1 MQISKRYCLAAW
13 ILAAIAWLLL
23 VSPTR
28 AEVIPSDY
36 FSEVKSGTF
45 YLYNVT
51 QGKFME
57 RLSNNF
63 PNLSAA
69 PADIKVTKS
78 GSAWTL
84 MFADGKYLK
93 TGYWNNQYLWT
104 DGSSG
109 LSENL
114 WAFNLIGSGANVYQI
129 LRTASETL
137 NGQTGIFYVN
147 GTNAA
152 TQPTDDCK
160 WALISP
166 SDYIAIAKANAI
178 PAKYR
183 SEIPTEEGQYYLYD
197 MLNRTFLN
205 TESRTLSS
213 EPKVKAT
220 VTPSGSSYL
229 ISGAV
234 DKYLKIGVYKGQYL
248 WSDGDAGNTK
258 WTIEPAAGEEA
269 EKLFYIY
276 SDNFTETSSEVAGKT
291 MYINGTNATS
301 TKPGFARWALITED
315 DYVAYL
321 SSGEGTVDPGEVTLN
336 KAAMVAAKGDATSLL
351 QNPTFER
358 SSEGWW
364 GGTRGLCQL
373 YRGSGYAFEAS
384 EDGSVMLQTVKN
396 MPKGTYKVVA
406 AVRGA
411 SGTTV
416 CARLADN
423 SGNAVVNHG
432 TNAVTDQL
440 NMNGVKMPY
449 TALGGFSTADNA
461 KGWDWATAT
470 VTVDEDVNLK
480 IEFVTVGSGKVSV
493 SDVHLYY
500 MSDGTE
506 NYAVE
511 YTDGVDAGAHAVTCD
526 LTASNPN
533 RIFTSVGTITTINGA
548 KLNNN
553 LVSGTMANL
562 VIREGYDFT
571 VTDDFIASKATYY
584 TNMTASTAMTICLP
598 FAITGGAKGSF
609 YEPKDIS
616 GNTLN
621 LTEVKKPEAG
631 KAYLYRGTED
641 ITSVSGSGM
650 VKATPVS
657 TRMVGS
663 YAATNNVPAGSYVL
677 DGSILKRVSG
687 ATSLNAFNAYATLE
701 STQSRLNLNFDTTED
716 DGVWKKPEVTV
727 SEFVTAQ
734 TCYLYNV
741 GAKRF
746 FTEGNDHG
754 TQASI
759 GDTGLKVR
767 FVKNGDAVKLTNYSD
782 SQGEWRTTFITTNG
796 AMFVDG
802 DGAGNCNWM
811 VVPDDDKTF
820 KLMMSAPNESYNQ
833 ENYPGAMMGVDL
845 FEAELQT
852 RLASLLF
859 IDEEPGEG
867 LYLTDWAVVTLA
879 DYNTYQKA
887 VATYKTA
894 LQLKSM
900 IEEAKAAGIDVTD
913 EQLIYENT
921 SSTQDELTAAIV
933 SITNK
938 MIEDEL
944 KDASRENP
952 LDLTAKF
959 ITNPS
964 YENNDNE
971 GWNGTTPS
979 IDVNANLQ
987 NAEFFNC
994 TTINYYQDLVGLP
1007 AGVYRL
1013 SVQGFYRAGLE
1024 GPAYESKM
1032 SGNEDA
1038 VMHSKLFVTTGSK
1051 TTTQSMQSIFTGA
1064 PATAL
1069 GVSGEINL
1077 GSWWVPNT
1085 MSSSAAYF
1093 ASGYYLQNSIEVTV
1107 SDSKLRIGIQ
1117 KSEYIRRD
1125 WLMIDNWKLEY
1136 LGKE

>member
-1 MQISKRYCLAAW
+1 MQNTKRYCLAAW
-13 ILAAIAWLLL
+13 ILAAIAWFLL
-23 VSPTR
+23 VSPAK

-51 QGKFME
+51 QGKFLE

-63 PNLSAA
+63 PGLSSA
-69 PADIKVTKS
+69 PADVKVAKNGT
-78 GSAWTL
+78 AWTL

-104 DGSSG
+104 DGTSG

-114 WAFNLIGSGANVYQI
+114 WAFDAISGETNVYQI
-129 LRTASETL
+129 HRTVSETL
-137 NGQTGIFYVN
+137 NGVTGIFYVN

-152 TQPTDDCK
+152 TAPTDDCK
-160 WALISP
+160 WALVSP
-166 SDYIAIAKANAI
+166 SDYISIAKANAI

-183 SEIPTEEGQYYLYD
+183 SEIPIAEGQYYLYD
-197 MLNRTFLN
+197 MLNQTFLN
-205 TESRTLSS
+205 TENRTLSS

-220 VTPSGSSYL
+220 ITPSGSSFL
-229 ISGAV
+229 ISGESG
-234 DKYLKIGVYKGQYL
+234 KYLKIGVYKGQYL
-248 WSDGDAGNTK
+248 WSDGDASNTK
-258 WTIEPAAGEEA
+258 WTFEPAAGEED

-276 SDNFTETSSEVAGKT
+276 SNNFTETSSEVAGKT

-321 SSGEGTVDPGEVTLN
+321 SSGEGTVDPGEVAAN

-364 GGTRGLCQL
+364 GGMRGLCAL

-511 YTDGVDAGAHAVTCD
+511 YTDGVDANAHAVTCD

-533 RIFTSVGTITTINGA
+533 RIFTSVGNITTINGA

-571 VTDDFIASKATYY
+571 APADFIASKATYY
-584 TNMTASTAMTICLP
+584 GNMTAGTAMTVCLP
-598 FAITGGAKGSF
+598 FAVTGGAKGSF
-609 YEPKDIS
+609 YEPKNIS

-621 LTEVKKPEAG
+621 LTEVKRPESG

-641 ITSVSGSGM
+641 ITSMTGSGN

-657 TRMVGS
+657 TQMVGS
-663 YAATNNVPAGSYVL
+663 YVATNDVPAGSYVL
-677 DGSILKRVSG
+677 SGSTLKRVSG
-687 ATSLNAFNAYATLE
+687 SASVGAFNAYVTLE

-716 DGVWKKPEVTV
+716 DGVWQKPEVTV
-727 SEFVTAQ
+727 SDFATGQ
-734 TCYLYNV
+734 TFYLYNV

-759 GDTGLKVR
+759 AETGLRVK
-767 FVKNGDAVKLTNYSD
+767 FVKNGDAVKLNSYSD
-782 SQGEWRTTFITTNG
+782 AQGLWRTTFITTNG
-796 AMFVDG
+796 AMYVDG
-802 DGAGNCNWM
+802 DGTGNCNWM
-811 VVPDDDKTF
+811 VVPSDGKAF
-820 KLMMSAPNESYNQ
+820 KLMMSSPNETYNQ

-852 RLASLLF
+852 RLAAELF
-859 IDEEPGEG
+859 ADEEPGEG

-879 DYNTYQKA
+879 DYSTYQKA
-887 VATYKTA
+887 VSTYKTA
-894 LQLKSM
+894 QQLKSM
-900 IEEAKAAGIDVTD
+900 IEEAKAAGIDVTA
-913 EQLIYENT
+913 EQEVYENT

-933 SITNK
+933 SITTK

-952 LDLTAKF
+952 YDLTDRF
-959 ITNPS
+959 ITNPR

-971 GWNGTTPS
+971 GWSGTTPS

-987 NAEFFNC
+987 NAELFNC

-1038 VMHSKLFVTTGSK
+1038 VMHAKLFVTTGSK
-1051 TTTQSMQSIFTGA
+1051 TTTSKMQSIFTGA
-1064 PATAL
+1064 PTSAL

-1085 MSSSAAYF
+1085 MASAAAYF
-1093 ASGYYLQNSIEVTV
+1093 AAGYYMQNSIEVTV

>member
-1 MQISKRYCLAAW
+1 MQNTKRYCLAAW
-13 ILAAIAWLLL
+13 ILAALAWLLL

-63 PNLSAA
+63 PGLSSA
-69 PADIKVTKS
+69 PAEVKVAKNGT
-78 GSAWTL
+78 AWTL

-104 DGSSG
+104 DGTSG

-114 WAFNLIGSGANVYQI
+114 WGFDAISSENIYQI
-129 LRTASETL
+129 HRTVSETL
-137 NGQTGIFYVN
+137 NGVTGIFYMN
-147 GTNAA
+147 GTNADTA
-152 TQPTDDCK
+152 PTEDCK

-183 SEIPTEEGQYYLYD
+183 SEVPTEEGQYYLYD
-197 MLNRTFLN
+197 MLNQTFLN
-205 TESRTLSS
+205 TANRTLSS
-213 EPKVKAT
+213 EPKALVT
-220 VTPSGSSYL
+220 FTPSGSSFL
-229 ISGAV
+229 ISGESG
-234 DKYLKIGVYKGQYL
+234 KYLKIGVYKGQYL
-248 WSDGDAGNTK
+248 WSDGDASSTK
-258 WTIEPAAGEEA
+258 WTLEPAAGEED

-276 SDNFTETSSEVAGKT
+276 TNNFTETSSEVSGKT

-321 SSGEGTVDPGEVTLN
+321 SSGEGTVDPGEVTAN
-336 KAAMVAAKGDATSLL
+336 KATMVAAKGDATSLL

-358 SSEGWW
+358 SSDGWW
-364 GGTRGLCQL
+364 GGERGLCQL

-423 SGNAVVNHG
+423 SGSAVVNHG

-449 TALGGFSTADNA
+449 TALGGFNSGENA
-461 KGWDWATAT
+461 LGWDWATAT
-470 VTVDEDVNLK
+470 ATLNEDAHLK
-480 IEFVTVGSGKVSV
+480 IEFVTVGNGKVSV

-500 MSDGTE
+500 MGDGTD

-511 YTDGVDAGAHAVTCD
+511 YSDGVDATAHAVTCD
-526 LTASNPN
+526 LTAANPN
-533 RIFTSVGTITTINGA
+533 RIFTSVGTITTINDA

-562 VIREGYDFT
+562 VVREGYGFT
-571 VTDDFIASKATYY
+571 APADFIATKATYY
-584 TNMTASTAMTICLP
+584 GNMTAGTAMTVCLP
-598 FAITGGAKGSF
+598 FAVTGGAKGSF
-609 YEPKDIS
+609 YEPKNIS

-621 LTEVKKPEAG
+621 LTEVKKPESG

-641 ITSVSGSGM
+641 ITSLTGSGN

-663 YAATNNVPAGSYVL
+663 YVATNDVPAGSYVL
-677 DGSILKRVSG
+677 NNGMLKRVSG
-687 ATSLNAFNAYATLE
+687 STSIGAFNAYFALE
-701 STQSRLNLNFDTTED
+701 STQSRLDLNFDTTED
-716 DGVWKKPEVTV
+716 DGIWQKPEVTV
-727 SEFVTAQ
+727 SDFATGQ
-734 TCYLYNV
+734 TYYLYNV

-759 GDTGLKVR
+759 AETGLRVK
-767 FVKNGDAVKLTNYSD
+767 FVKNGDAVKLTSYSD
-782 SQGEWRTTFITTNG
+782 VQGLWRTTFITTNG
-796 AMFVDG
+796 AMYVDG
-802 DGAGNCNWM
+802 DGTGNCNWT
-811 VVPDDDKTF
+811 VVPGNDKIF
-820 KLMMSAPNESYNQ
+820 KLMISTPNETYNQ

-852 RLASLLF
+852 RLAALLF
-859 IDEEPGEG
+859 TDEEPGEG

-879 DYNTYQKA
+879 NYNAYQKN

-894 LQLKSM
+894 LQLKSK
-900 IEEAKAAGIDVTD
+900 IEEATAAGIDVTD
-913 EQLIYENT
+913 EQAVYENT
-921 SSTQDELTAAIV
+921 SSTQDELTAAIA

-944 KDASRENP
+944 NGASRENP
-952 LDLTAKF
+952 LDLTARF
-959 ITNPS
+959 IINPS

-971 GWNGTTPS
+971 GWTGTTPS

-994 TTINYYQDLVGLP
+994 TSINYYQNLVGLP
-1007 AGVYRL
+1007 DGVYRL

-1024 GPAYESKM
+1024 GPAYESKI

-1038 VMHSKLFVTTGSK
+1038 VMHAKLYVTTGGK
-1051 TTTQSMQSIFTGA
+1051 TTTKSMQSIFTGA
-1064 PATAL
+1064 PTSKL

-1085 MSSSAAYF
+1085 MSSAAAYF
-1093 ASGYYLQNSIEVTV
+1093 AAGYYLQNSIEVTV

>member
-1 MQISKRYCLAAW
+1 MQNTKRYCLAAW
-13 ILAAIAWLLL
+13 ILAAVIWLLL
-23 VSPTR
+23 VSPAK

-51 QGKFME
+51 QGKFLE

-63 PNLSAA
+63 PGLSSA
-69 PADIKVTKS
+69 PAEVKVAKNGT
-78 GSAWTL
+78 AWTL

-104 DGSSG
+104 DGTSG

-129 LRTASETL
+129 QRTASETL

-166 SDYIAIAKANAI
+166 DDYIGIAKANAI

-183 SEIPTEEGQYYLYD
+183 SEMPTEEGQYYLYD
-197 MLNRTFLN
+197 MLNQTFLN
-205 TESRTLSS
+205 TAKRTLSG
-213 EPKVKAT
+213 EPKALVT
-220 VTPSGSSYL
+220 FTPSGSSFL
-229 ISGAV
+229 ISGESG
-234 DKYLKIGVYKGQYL
+234 KYLKIGVYKGQYL
-248 WSDGDAGNTK
+248 WSDGDASNTK
-258 WTIEPAAGEEA
+258 WTLEPAAGEED

-276 SDNFTETSSEVAGKT
+276 TNNFTETGSEVSGKT

-321 SSGEGTVDPGEVTLN
+321 SSGEGIVDPGEVAAN
-336 KAAMVAAKGDATSLL
+336 KATMVAAKGDATSLL

-358 SSEGWW
+358 SSDGWW
-364 GGTRGLCQL
+364 GGERGLNQL

-384 EDGSVMLQTVKN
+384 ADGSVMLQTVKN

-449 TALGGFSTADNA
+449 TALGGFNSGENA
-461 KGWDWATAT
+461 LGWDWATAT
-470 VTVDEDVNLK
+470 ATLNEDGNLK
-480 IEFVTVGSGKVSV
+480 IEFVTVGNGKVSV

-500 MSDGTE
+500 MSDGTD

-511 YTDGVDAGAHAVTCD
+511 YTDGVDATAHAVTCD
-526 LTASNPN
+526 LTAANPN
-533 RIFTSVGTITTINGA
+533 RLFTSTGTITTINGA
-548 KLNNN
+548 KLYNN
-553 LVSGTMANL
+553 LVGGTVANL

-571 VTDDFIASKATYY
+571 ATADFIANKATYY
-584 TNMTASTAMTICLP
+584 GNMTAGTAKTICLP

-609 YEPKDIS
+609 YEPKNIS
-616 GNTLN
+616 GSTLN
-621 LTEVKKPEAG
+621 LTEVKRPEAG
-631 KAYLYRGTED
+631 KAYLYRGNED
-641 ITSVSGSGM
+641 VTSVSGSGN

-657 TRMVGS
+657 TRMEGS
-663 YAATNNVPAGSYVL
+663 FVATNDVPAGSYVL
-677 DGSILKRVSG
+677 SGSTLKRVSG
-687 ATSLNAFNAYATLE
+687 SASVGAFNAYVKLE
-701 STQSRLNLNFDTTED
+701 SSQSRLNLNFDTDED

-727 SEFVTAQ
+727 GDFAAGQ
-734 TCYLYNV
+734 ICYLYNT

-746 FTEGNDHG
+746 YTEGNDHG

-759 GDTGLKVR
+759 GETGLKVK
-767 FVKNGDAVKLTNYSD
+767 FVQNGDAVKLTNYSETKT
-782 SQGEWRTTFITTNG
+782 EWRTMFITTNG

-802 DGAGNCNWM
+802 ESVTECYWQ
-811 VVPDDDKTF
+811 VVPSGEKTF
-820 KLMMSAPNESYNQ
+820 KLMMAAPNVTYNQ
-833 ENYPGAMMGVDL
+833 ANYPGAVMGLDL
-845 FEAELQT
+845 FEAEQQT
-852 RLASLLF
+852 RLAAFLF
-859 IDEEPGEG
+859 ADEEPGEG
-867 LYLTDWAVVTLA
+867 LYLTDWAVVSIA
-879 DYNTYQKA
+879 DYNTYMDE

-894 LQLKSM
+894 LQLKDL
-900 IEEAKAAGIDVTD
+900 IEEATAAGIDVSD

-921 SSTQDELTAAIV
+921 SSTQEELTAAIV
-933 SITNK
+933 SVTNK

-944 KDASRENP
+944 KDASREHP

-971 GWNGTTPS
+971 GWSGTTPT

-987 NAEFFNC
+987 NAEFFNKE
-994 TTINYYQDLVGLP
+994 TVNYYQNLVGLP
-1007 AGVYRL
+1007 DGVYRL

-1038 VMHSKLFVTTGSK
+1038 VMHAKLYVTTGGK
-1051 TTTQSMQSIFTGA
+1051 TATKSMQSIFTGA
-1064 PATAL
+1064 PTSKL

-1077 GSWWVPNT
+1077 GNWWVPNT
-1085 MSSSAAYF
+1085 MSSAAAYF
-1093 ASGYYLQNSIEVTV
+1093 AAGYYLQNSIEVTV